1 MKVKLLSHTENP
13 EKVISMAAKLCYAG
27 CTIDELEE
35 KLTEEEIERFVNML
49 ISIGH
54 ESPLE
59 HATFTF
65 AVEGISR
72 VTEQQL
78 TRHRIASYSI
88 QSGRYVNRDNAK
100 FYCPEDIENHLI
112 VKGIYEDFCNKSKE
126 TYSKITNELIIQYV
140 YDFLVE
146 DLGVFS
152 PDIQQNEE
160 TMIKVMETNY
170 KKEYNAF
177 KKKAIENARMVFP
190 NSLETK
196 IIFTMNL
203 RSLINFFEH
212 RCCFR
217 AQDEIREL
225 ANEMLRICKNEFPI
239 LFKRLGAS
247 CKTKGYCPEGNM
259 QCSQLKGIAP
269 TLSELKQ
276 SHLTLKQKENK

>member
-1 MKVKLLSHTENP
+1 MKVKLISHTENP
-13 EKVISMAAKLCYAG
+13 ERVIVLAGKLCYAG
-27 CTIDELEE
+27 CTIDELED
-35 KLTEEEIERFVNML
+35 KLSEEQITKFVNML
-49 ISIGH
+49 MKIGH

-59 HATFTF
+59 HASFTF

-88 QSGRYVNRDNAK
+88 QSGRYVSRDNAS
-100 FYCPEDIENHLI
+100 FYTPKDIEKHVV
-112 VKGIYEDFCNKSKE
+112 VKELYADFCEESKE
-126 TYSKITNELIIQYV
+126 VYNDITNELLMQYV

-146 DLGVFS
+146 ELKIFS
-152 PDIQQNEE
+152 PDIQQDLQA
-160 TMIKVMETNY
+160 MKMVMETNY

-203 RSLINFFEH
+203 RSLINFFDH

-225 ANEMLRICKNEFPI
+225 ANEMLKICRDKFPI
-239 LFKRLGAS
+239 LFKKLGAS
-247 CKTKGYCPEGNM
+247 CRKGYCPEGNM
-259 QCSQLKGIAP
+259 QCSQLKGSVP
-269 TLSELKQ
+269 TLEELFKANLKLKQ
-276 SHLTLKQKENK
+276 MENK